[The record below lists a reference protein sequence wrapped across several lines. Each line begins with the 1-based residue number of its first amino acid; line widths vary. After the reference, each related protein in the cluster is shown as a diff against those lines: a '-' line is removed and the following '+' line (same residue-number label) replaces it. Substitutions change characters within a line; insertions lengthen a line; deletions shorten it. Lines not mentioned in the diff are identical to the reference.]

1 MVLQKNKHG
10 RINGMKKSIFLKISA
25 IIFLMAG
32 VVFCSCS
39 NSNDEP
45 IEPVGP
51 VGPKTY
57 TLSIEASKGGSAET
71 RVLTPGDNSL
81 VSTWETSDKV
91 YVTKSEE
98 SSSCG
103 LLQPQSS
110 GATATL
116 SGKITGTFA
125 QGDVLTFQYPQEAID
140 YTGQKGTLADISANY
155 DYSVAEATVGQVGA
169 NAITVTGLSDF
180 ENQQAIVKFTLKD
193 AYGYA
198 VNATSLKVSAEGL
211 KTSDSATGDIIVN
224 VPNSTATDVFYVAL
238 SGISSTTVSLTA
250 TAETDTYVYEKSNV
264 TFSNGNYYE
273 ITVKMKS
280 AMLYEPLTFE
290 AVNDVTTITFH
301 NNLLTDAYVEYRLN
315 NEERWTRY
323 TDPITL
329 VKAGDKIRFCGRFS
343 GNDKSYHPGSSASFF
358 SFSNDCFVYGNI
370 MSLIS
375 AEEFSNSMELDN
387 DYNPSAFRELFKN
400 NKNLLSHSEKP
411 LILPATTLAP
421 NCYQSMFQ
429 GCTGLTRAPVLPAP
443 TLVPDCYRSMFEGC
457 SGLTYIKCLAVDHD
471 AFGCTTDWVKSV
483 GKYGKNG
490 TFVKDPNADWT
501 EGDSGYP
508 DYFTVTSE

>member
-1 MVLQKNKHG
+1 MET
-10 RINGMKKSIFLKISA
+10 NGMKQSIFLKISA
-25 IIFLMAG
+25 ITFLMAG

-51 VGPKTY
+51 KTY
-57 TLSIEASKGGSAET
+57 TLTIEASKGGSAET
-71 RVLTPGDNSL
+71 RVLEEKEGSL
-81 VSTWETSDKV
+81 VSTWKTSDKV
-91 YVTKSEE
+91 YVTKSRE

-125 QGDVLTFQYPQEAID
+125 QGDGLTFQYPRETKD
-140 YTGQKGTLADISANY
+140 YTGQKGTLADISAKY
-155 DYSVAEATVGQVGA
+155 DYSVATAEVDNVSE
-169 NAITVTGLSDF
+169 NVIAIKNFKGFT
-180 ENQQAIVKFTLKD
+180 NQQAIVKFTLKD

-290 AVNDVTTITFH
+290 AVNEGDTRVTFSNGDGSKVDYSIDGGTTWYPYSSSI
-301 NNLLTDAYVEYRLN
+301 DPLN
-315 NEERWTRY
+315 
-323 TDPITL
+323 
-329 VKAGDKIRFCGRFS
+329 KGDKICFRLHFVEGS
-343 GNDKSYHPGSSASFF
+343 TAIYYSENDPIFNCD
-358 SFSNDCFVYGNI
+358 NDCYVYGNV
-370 MSLIS
+370 MSLVDPVNYKTATTLNEGVQLWGLFQGNTKIINH
-375 AEEFSNSMELDN
+375 SN
-387 DYNPSAFRELFKN
+387 
-400 NKNLLSHSEKP
+400 KP
-411 LILPATTLAP
+411 LLLPATEITYD
-421 NCYQSMFQ
+421 CYKAMFM
-429 GCTGLTRAPVLPAP
+429 GCTNLTRAPILPASS
-443 TLVPDCYRSMFEGC
+443 LWANCYQFMFSGC
-457 SGLTYIKCLAVDHD
+457 SKLNYIKCLATNISATDCTKNWVDGV
-471 AFGCTTDWVKSV
+471 ASE
-483 GKYGKNG
+483 G
-490 TFVKDPNADWT
+490 TFVKAANADWS
-501 EGDSGYP
+501 SGGIP
-508 DYFTVTSE
+508 SGWTVTTE